1 MFIGHFAPALV
12 AATRPKSA
20 GLGTLFVAAK
30 LCKAS
35 IGGMSI
41 HIMPL
46 MAMNVAVLFL
56 TTYVP
61 WLSKALPKFL
71 FGIG

>member
-1 MFIGHFAPALV
+1 M
-12 AATRPKSA
+12 
-20 GLGTLFVAAK
+20 FVAAK

-35 IGGMSI
+35 IGGMSV

-46 MAMNVAVLFL
+46 MAMNIVVLFM
-56 TTYVP
+56 TTYIP

-71 FGIG
+71 FGVG